1 MGNSSLIKAVFFD
14 WFNTLALYEPPREEL
29 HSQVLHK
36 FGIDIAPSRLFPGI
50 LAADKYFFAEV
61 VRSPVTKRSPE
72 EQGQAYIRYAEIM
85 LDEAGCKVDQE
96 LIPQIVKEWPQVF
109 SRTQFVL
116 FDDVLPT
123 FKTLKE
129 RHLKLGLITNASKDA
144 ISIHRKLGLEP
155 YLDFTVTSEEAGTDK
170 PDPAIFL
177 LALEKAGLISSAAIH
192 VGDQYEVD
200 IVGARGAGITPVLI
214 DRFDLYP
221 EIKDCLR
228 IRALPELLA
237 HL

>member
-1 MGNSSLIKAVFFD
+1 MGNSGSIKAVFFD

-29 HSQVLHK
+29 HSHVLHK
-36 FGIDIAPSRLFPGI
+36 FGIDIAPSRLFPGL
-50 LAADKYFFAEV
+50 LAADKYFFAQV
-61 VRSPVTKRSPE
+61 VRSLATKRSPE
-72 EQGQAYIRYAEIM
+72 EEGKAYIRYAEIM
-85 LDEAGCKVDQE
+85 LDEVGCKVDKG

-109 SRTQFVL
+109 SRTKFVL

-123 FKTLKE
+123 LKTLKE

-155 YLDFTVTSEEAGTDK
+155 YLDFTVTSEEAKADK
-170 PDPAIFL
+170 PNPAIFL
-177 LALEKAGLISSAAIH
+177 LALEKAGVIPSTAIH
-192 VGDQYEVD
+192 VGDQYDVD

-228 IRALPELLA
+228 IRALPELLV

>member
-1 MGNSSLIKAVFFD
+1 MGNFGLIRAVFFD

-36 FGIDIAPSRLFPGI
+36 FGIDIAPSRLFPGL

-72 EQGQAYIRYAEIM
+72 EQGKAYIRYAEIM

-109 SRTQFVL
+109 NRTQFVL

-155 YLDFTVTSEEAGTDK
+155 YLDFTVTSEEAKTDK

-177 LALEKAGLISSAAIH
+177 LALEKAGVIPSAAIH

-228 IRALPELLA
+228 IRALPELLE